1 MKYNTRQQRNFTFR
15 QIVKRKNKKTRKQEN
30 KKIIKQRNFTFRQ
43 IVKHKNKKTRK
54 QQRGGWLRSIYDMI
68 MPSNRIQ
75 PSEVAAARARAAAAS
90 TQALQ
95 AAARARERI
104 VSSWQEPEE
113 EEEEVVR
120 VVETDNRGVIVMD
133 RVMDRPVAQG
143 IPVASTV
150 RVPVN
155 TAISSI
161 RDSAQVDA
169 AALVGV
175 PVTSSDVEYD
185 GREYYFDH
193 VLGLDG
199 YSGEGSV
206 ADGIPV
212 VVVHGVEPRQ
222 SGGIQVH

>member
-1 MKYNTRQQRNFTFR
+1 MKHKTRQQRNLSFK
-15 QIVKRKNKKTRKQEN
+15 QIVKRKNKKNKKTKNLSIKQTRK
-30 KKIIKQRNFTFRQ
+30 R
-43 IVKHKNKKTRK
+43 KNKKTRK
-54 QQRGGWLRSIYDMI
+54 QQRGGLLGSIYTRIMNINSKQPLTKEERRLRLEREDM
-68 MPSNRIQ
+68 MY
-75 PSEVAAARARAAAAS
+75 AAAMAAYAPVYAAEKRAAEKRAAER
-90 TQALQ
+90 AE
-95 AAARARERI
+95 AAE
-104 VSSWQEPEE
+104 
-113 EEEEVVR
+113 R

-161 RDSAQVDA
+161 RDSAQEDA

-175 PVTSSDVEYD
+175 PVTSSDVEYN
-185 GREYYFDH
+185 GPEYYFDH
-193 VLGLDG
+193 VLNLDG

-212 VVVHGVEPRQ
+212 VDGVEPRQ
-222 SGGIQVH
+222 SAGIQVH